1 MTVSLQPRSPRRSR
15 DRGQT
20 LLLAPIALLIV
31 VILGSVT
38 LEVAAM
44 HLHQRQLDDLAD
56 SLANDAATV
65 GFDVDH
71 FRQTGTLAINATEAA
86 KVLGPGIAISNL
98 PSATATSGVGVTP
111 GAEPQATVEL
121 SYEHE
126 FVFGQLIFGAS
137 TTLTATGDA
146 ALEVSGP

>member
-1 MTVSLQPRSPRRSR
+1 MIRRTD

-31 VILGSVT
+31 IILGAVT
-38 LEVAAM
+38 IEVAAM

-71 FRQTGTLAINATEAA
+71 FRTNPGEITIDLARANTVIA
-86 KVLGPGIAISNL
+86 PGIAISNL
-98 PSATATSGVGVTP
+98 PSATSSGVAVTA
-111 GAEPQATVEL
+111 GAEQQATVEL
-121 SYEHE
+121 TYEHE
-126 FVFGQLIFGAS
+126 FIIGQMIFGAS

-146 ALEVSGP
+146 VLELSP

>member
-1 MTVSLQPRSPRRSR
+1 MSLLAAKRSITGRLRD

-20 LLLAPIALLIV
+20 LLLAPIAMMIV
-31 VILGSVT
+31 VILGAVT

-44 HLHQRQLDDLAD
+44 HLHQRQLNDLAD

-65 GFDVDH
+65 GFDVDA
-71 FRQTGTLAINATEAA
+71 FRQTGEVRIDPTEAA
-86 KVLGPGIAISNL
+86 KVIGPGIQISNL
-98 PSATATSGVGVTP
+98 PTATSTGVVTVTP
-111 GAEPQATVEL
+111 GISPEAAVTL

-126 FVFGQLIFGAS
+126 FILGQVIFGAS

-146 ALEVSGP
+146 ALETS